1 MRYLLFLFPLFLYAC
16 SAVVDPPNENKPA
29 QLRSFEAEKASTAP
43 AIDGSANDPCWAK
56 GTWYPMDQDWI
67 NKPWTADD
75 FQGRYKLAWDE
86 NFIYI
91 LAEIHDDTIVDIH
104 ADGLDRY
111 WDDDCLEI
119 FIDEDRSKG
128 NHQYNHNAFAYHIAL
143 DYKVA
148 DIGPDSLPHYYND
161 HIHCRRSQEGNKSTW
176 EVAMK
181 IYNDQYIDG
190 KTDNP
195 RVRLEQDKLM
205 GFAIAYCDNDRSK
218 EREHFIGSTI
228 VMGEEKNLG
237 WIDAGVFGP
246 LRLKK

>member
-1 MRYLLFLFPLFLYAC
+1 MRLLLFLLPLFLYSC
-16 SAVVDPPNENKPA
+16 SAEVDTADNSKPTA
-29 QLRSFEAEKASTAP
+29 LRSFEAQRVSSP
-43 AIDGSANDPCWAK
+43 PQIDGSASDPCWAN
-56 GTWYPMDQDWI
+56 GNWYPLDQDWI

-86 NFIYI
+86 NFVYV
-91 LAEIHDDTIVDIH
+91 LAEIHDDTIVDTH

-148 DIGPDSLPHYYND
+148 DIGPDSLPHYYDD
-161 HIHCRRSQEGNKSTW
+161 HIFCRRSQEGNKSTW

-181 IYNDQYIDG
+181 IFNDKYIDG
-190 KTDNP
+190 KKDNP

-205 GFAIAYCDNDRSK
+205 GFAIAYCDNDHSK

-228 VMGEEKNLG
+228 VEGEEKNLG

-246 LRLKK
+246 LQLKK

>member
-1 MRYLLFLFPLFLYAC
+1 MLCAC
-16 SAVVDPPNENKPA
+16 STSPTTSPSTKQVPKPA
-29 QLRSFEAEKASTAP
+29 EVSRTFQASKANSTP
-43 AIDGSANDPCWAK
+43 VIDGLANDECWKKAN
-56 GTWYPMDQDWI
+56 WYPLDQDWI
-67 NKPWTADD
+67 NKPWTKED
-75 FQGRYKLAWDE
+75 FAGKYKLSWDAD
-86 NFIYI
+86 FIYI
-91 LAEIHDDTIVDIH
+91 LAEVVDDTIMDIH
-104 ADGLDRY
+104 PDGLDKY

-161 HIHCRRSQEGNKSTW
+161 HIICKRTQVGKKSTW

-181 IYNDQYIDG
+181 IFNDEYIDG
-190 KTDNP
+190 AKNNP
-195 RVRLEQDKLM
+195 QVTLTKDKLL
-205 GFAIAYCDNDRSK
+205 GFAIAYCDNDNSP

-228 VMGEEKNLG
+228 VEGEEKNLG

-246 LRLKK
+246 LQLQ